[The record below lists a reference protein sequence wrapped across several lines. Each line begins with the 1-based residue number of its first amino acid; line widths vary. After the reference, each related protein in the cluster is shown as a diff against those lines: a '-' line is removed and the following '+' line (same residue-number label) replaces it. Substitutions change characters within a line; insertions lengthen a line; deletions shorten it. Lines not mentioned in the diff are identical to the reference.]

1 MYARGLSVR
10 DIQSMLEEMYQVE
23 VSEGLIS
30 DVTDAISEDVKVW
43 QNRPLDE
50 VNAIVYLGF
59 AEKSKNR
66 AKNA

>member
-1 MYARGLSVR
+1 MRVDSVYE
-10 DIQSMLEEMYQVE
+10 IFQSMLEDMYQVE
-23 VSEGLIS
+23 VSQGLIS
-30 DVTDAISEDVKVW
+30 NVTDAISQDVKLW

-50 VNAIVYLGF
+50 VYAIVYLGF